1 MSKDRY
7 SQLLELIDRH
17 KPRTIVE
24 IGTWNGGR
32 AVEMCERAL
41 KHNPEAFY
49 WGFDLFDEATAE
61 TDARELNV
69 KPHWALDQVQQKL
82 EAVKA
87 GHEGFNFTLVRGDT
101 RQTLKAMEDSA
112 AIDLAFIDGGHS
124 VETIA
129 NDYAALKDAAVVV
142 LDDYYTPDAEGKCPD
157 FTRYGC
163 NRLLDEIGDY
173 VLLPVID
180 TLPTGGLVQMA
191 VIGQGKVGKQ
201 SLKIKTM
208 NCVSEAKI
216 QGNVRY
222 ATTVN
227 PDRWAPACWPHER
240 KAVIVGSGPSLA
252 DSLHK
257 LREHKEKGDFLFCV
271 KSAHHRLI
279 EAGIVPY
286 GCIVLDPRIDVL
298 KWITP
303 VHPEVTYFVASMV
316 IPAVW
321 EHLLDSRAKVWGY
334 HALVGAHETDVLKE
348 FDKRTKKQSF
358 LVSGGSTA
366 AVRGISLLHA
376 MGFRNFH
383 LYGMDSCYFE
393 RPDTSE
399 MTKMGRP
406 RYFEVEVA
414 GKKFWTEAQMVAQSQ
429 DFQMVLRG
437 QQDLQMQVH
446 GDGLIAHLLSKLANP
461 GRTDFSTIIDGERP
475 SNPS

>member
-1 MSKDRY
+1 MSKNRY
-7 SQLLELIDRH
+7 AQLLEIIDRH

-24 IGTWNGGR
+24 VGTWNGDR
-32 AVEMCERAL
+32 AVEMAERAL
-41 KHNPEAFY
+41 THMPEVFY

-69 KPHWALDQVQQKL
+69 KPHWGLEEVTKKL

-87 GHEGFNFTLVRGDT
+87 RHEGFNFSLVRGDT
-101 RQTLKAMEDSA
+101 RLTLKAMEDSA
-112 AIDLAFIDGGHS
+112 SVDLAFIDGGHS
-124 VETIA
+124 VETVA

-142 LDDYYTPDAEGKCPD
+142 LDDYYTPDGQGRCPD
-157 FTRYGC
+157 FTKFGC
-163 NRLLDEIGDY
+163 NRLVDEVGDY

-180 TLPTGGLVQMA
+180 TMPAGGLVQMA

-208 NCVSEAKI
+208 NCVSEPKI
-216 QGNVRY
+216 KGNIRY
-222 ATTVN
+222 STTVN
-227 PDRWAPACWPHER
+227 PDRWVPACWPHER
-240 KAVIVGSGPSLA
+240 KAVIVGSGPSMES
-252 DSLHK
+252 SLDK
-257 LREHKEKGDFLFCV
+257 LREHKDKGDLLFCV

-279 EAGIVPY
+279 EHGIIPY

-298 KWITP
+298 KWIDP
-303 VHPEVTYFVASMV
+303 PHPEITYFVASMV

-321 EHLLDSRAKVWGY
+321 EHLMDKRAKVWGY
-334 HALVGAHETDVLKE
+334 HALVGADEMSVLKE
-348 FDKRTKKQSF
+348 FDKRADKQSF

-393 RPDTSE
+393 QPDLSE

-406 RYFEVEVA
+406 RYFQVEVA

-437 QQDLQMQVH
+437 QQDLQIQVH
-446 GDGLIAHLLSKLANP
+446 GDGLIAHLLSKLAGP
-461 GRTDFSTIIDGERP
+461 TRTEFATLLADGRPD
-475 SNPS
+475 NPS